1 MSQERGVTIDDDTG
15 VVLMESWHHYWVPTM
30 IRNNFCIDD
39 LSQKCHFG
47 RQEGG
52 VTIDDDTGVTLT
64 ESPDIQ
70 DNISGH
76 SGQLSLKKYR
86 RKTSLNARSPR
97 FSPSGTWAS
106 STTSMGLGS
115 TPTPSSWSSA
125 MTWGLAVGSRSLA
138 SIILTQWSS
147 KHGSFKPLQRGRW
160 RKSLEDRTEVPHL
173 EKIFKTN
180 ANNLLLYIS
189 LEWHWVLPETRT
201 FFI

>member
-1 MSQERGVTIDDDTG
+1 
-15 VVLMESWHHYWVPTM
+15 M

-39 LSQKCHFG
+39 LSQKGLFG

-52 VTIDDDTGVTLT
+52 VTIDDETGVTLT

-115 TPTPSSWSSA
+115 NPTPSSWSSA
-125 MTWGLAVGSRSLA
+125 MT
-138 SIILTQWSS
+138 
-147 KHGSFKPLQRGRW
+147 
-160 RKSLEDRTEVPHL
+160 
-173 EKIFKTN
+173 
-180 ANNLLLYIS
+180 
-189 LEWHWVLPETRT
+189 
-201 FFI
+201 

>member
-52 VTIDDDTGVTLT
+52 VTIDDDTGVILMV
-64 ESPDIQ
+64 SLDIQ

-147 KHGSFKPLQRGRW
+147 KHNNSPVWEPYNTPQPAKLKLACA
-160 RKSLEDRTEVPHL
+160 KSVLVIM
-173 EKIFKTN
+173 KK
-180 ANNLLLYIS
+180 ANTVFSSVHVRPPYM
-189 LEWHWVLPETRT
+189 
-201 FFI
+201 